1 MVLLIIHILIK
12 RVEVHLAGK
21 IESSLDFTYWC
32 DSWAVNMQSFMP
44 IRQSNCKAD
53 MHVFI

>member
-1 MVLLIIHILIK
+1 
-12 RVEVHLAGK
+12 VHLAGK
-21 IESSLDFTYWC
+21 IESSLDFTYLY